1 MQNIKFKM
9 YLIVAV
15 GKLETWLKAEGVL
28 KFTANQRLSPTS
40 NMQLIKMEAKRMSAF
55 GSTGFSTE

>member
-1 MQNIKFKM
+1 MQNIKFQI

-40 NMQLIKMEAKRMSAF
+40 NIRLIKIEARRMSAF
-55 GSTGFSTE
+55 GSIRLLYK

>member
-1 MQNIKFKM
+1 M